1 MLLNPTKSSRIASQG
16 LSNLKGIRTDGNRD
30 YNTANKVYAEDGRIV
45 DGQAFKARAGAD
57 RELKEDPAAIAL
69 RYAGIGVPAKAE
81 NGSSLT
87 NGELA
92 KQAFEAH
99 GLTFDLMAQETYR
112 LLEECEPTTKLQV
125 VKFVNDVLT
134 LDSEAKLKQ
143 LLEASKAPT
152 INIQIN
158 NAFSEGSARTPLD
171 ILIPNLE

>member
-1 MLLNPTKSSRIASQG
+1 MLLNPAKPARIFD
-16 LSNLKGIRTDGNRD
+16 KGITDKRGVNYSGNK
-30 YNTANKVYAEDGRIV
+30 YYQTAPPAYSEDGRIV
-45 DGQAFKARAGAD
+45 AGQAFVPGSKTP
-57 RELKEDPAAIAL
+57 LEDPAITAL

-112 LLEECEPTTKLQV
+112 LLEECEATTKLQV